1 MIAAV
6 DMIAGMMNTVIVG
19 DTKMTVTGR
28 LAESDLLV
36 VGVGP
41 REIGTTGGSAM
52 NNEIGMSPS
61 GAIAPARPKS
71 RQRYSNLL
79 PQSHQRLAI

>member
-6 DMIAGMMNTVIVG
+6 DMIAAMMNTVIEE

-36 VGVGP
+36 VGAGP
-41 REIGTTGGSAM
+41 REIEITGGSAKINETEM
-52 NNEIGMSPS
+52 NPGDV
-61 GAIAPARPKS
+61 IALVRPKS
-71 RQRYSNLL
+71 RPRY
-79 PQSHQRLAI
+79 